1 MENFS
6 RIYSSIEEACQ
17 ELDDAITG
25 NPLRPRTT
33 PESLTA
39 KDEMIKTGMILLEC
53 KIRLWLLDKLLD
65 GKITDQEFLERL
77 KKELKTLRNI

>member
-6 RIYSSIEEACQ
+6 RIYSSIEETCE

-25 NPLRPRTT
+25 NPLKPRTT
-33 PESLTA
+33 SESITV
-39 KDEMIKTGMILLEC
+39 KTEMIKTKMVLLEC

-65 GKITDQEFLERL
+65 GKITKQEFIDRLEEEL
-77 KKELKTLRNI
+77 KKLHNR